1 MEVEVDMVEGV
12 EVLEEVGVKIIRF
25 TILYCRRRR
34 SLGGAISG
42 RAVAISSSLSKEK
55 EKEEEGEEKEEKEEK
70 EGEEEEEKEKKRRGR
85 RMALLCPISSSFLSL
100 FFSFLFPLYL

>member
-55 EKEEEGEEKEEKEEK
+55 EKEEEEGEEKEEN
-70 EGEEEEEKEKKRRGR
+70 EEKEKKRRGS
-85 RMALLCPISSSFLSL
+85 RMARLCPISSSFLSL